1 MRMTM
6 NERHA
11 LAVELGRVEVALQR
25 AYAAMDGSV
34 ESRTRLARAKE
45 EYRRAE
51 AAALHALGA
60 EDALELVETTDSPC
74 AHTPEQEALRASVAR
89 GERELPLRSGECHA

>member
-1 MRMTM
+1 MTM

-60 EDALELVETTDSPC
+60 EDALKLVEATDSPC
-74 AHTPEQEALRASVAR
+74 AHTLEQEALRERVGLGAR
-89 GERELPLRSGECHA
+89 GMSLLNDRHHA